1 VTNQE
6 IVELGIDDVVSDP
19 SQPRKTFPQEE
30 IDRLAES
37 IAGRG
42 MQLPLRVRRDDERGC
57 WVIVSGERRWRAA
70 RQAGGKTV
78 PCLVVAG
85 ELSEADILAD
95 QLIENNVRQ
104 DLRPLE
110 LARSIAKLKALKGWN
125 SSTLAAQT
133 GISGVAVT
141 RAEALLTLPPE
152 IQALVDDGR
161 VPESAA
167 YELSRL
173 PDGQSQW
180 ELAQAV
186 AAGKIGRDAV
196 AQIVRDRV
204 GRRKST
210 RTATRISMQPGDGVS
225 VSVVAAETLT
235 WDGLLA
241 ALDRIRKEAK
251 RLHDCGKPVGDLA
264 KALKGRAPGAGE
276 PSPHSA

>member
-1 VTNQE
+1 MNQE
-6 IVELGIDDVVSDP
+6 LIELGIDEVVPDP
-19 SQPRKTFPQEE
+19 SQPRTSFPPEE
-30 IDRLAES
+30 IERLAAS

-70 RQAGGKTV
+70 RQAGRKTV
-78 PCLVVAG
+78 SCLLVAG
-85 ELSEADILAD
+85 EISEADILAD

-125 SSTLAAQT
+125 SSTLAAKT
-133 GISGVAVT
+133 GITGVAVT
-141 RAEALLTLPPE
+141 RAEALLTLPPD
-152 IQALVDDGR
+152 IQALVEDGR

-173 PDGQSQW
+173 PDEQSQR
-180 ELAQAV
+180 ELASVV

-210 RTATRISMQPGDGVS
+210 RKATRLSMQPGDGVS
-225 VSVVAAETLT
+225 VSVAAETLK

-251 RLHDCGKPVGDLA
+251 KLYENGKPVGDLA
-264 KALKGRAPGAGE
+264 KALKG
-276 PSPHSA
+276 